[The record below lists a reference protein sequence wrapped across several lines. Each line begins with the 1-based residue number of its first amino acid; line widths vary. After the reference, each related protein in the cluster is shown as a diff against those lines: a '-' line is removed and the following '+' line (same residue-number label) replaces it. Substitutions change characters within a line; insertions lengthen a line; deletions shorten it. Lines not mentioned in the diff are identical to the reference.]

1 MKHSTS
7 GVLVTGFLRICSS
20 SIVALSRFVMV
31 LHRFWKG
38 EKRQKIMKREII
50 SQSLS
55 PLNLAA
61 KEAINFIIHAK
72 TSVLEECTISKE
84 EKKLNKWKS

>member
-1 MKHSTS
+1 
-7 GVLVTGFLRICSS
+7 
-20 SIVALSRFVMV
+20 
-31 LHRFWKG
+31 
-38 EKRQKIMKREII
+38 MKREII

-72 TSVLEECTISKE
+72 TSVLEECTISKK
-84 EKKLNKWKS
+84 EKKLNK